1 LTGQIDFNLNT
12 ILFTYGGEDMKVIG
26 INGSPRKRWN
36 TATLMENAL
45 EGAESQGAE
54 TELIHLYDLDYKGC
68 KSCFS
73 CKTKNSKSYGRCA
86 VRDDL
91 TEVFEKIE
99 DADAVILG
107 SPIYFGIVTG
117 EMRSF
122 MERMIFPY
130 FTYTKTPESLFPKK
144 IKSGFIYTMNIP
156 EENVNE
162 YGYPLH
168 FKTNEQYLTI
178 LFGSSESVYSYDTYQ
193 FRDYSKVVSE
203 RFDEEHKAKQRKEQ
217 FPKDMESAYEMGVRL
232 SK

>member
-1 LTGQIDFNLNT
+1 
-12 ILFTYGGEDMKVIG
+12 MKVVG
-26 INGSPRKRWN
+26 INGSPRKKWN
-36 TATLMENAL
+36 TATLIEKAL
-45 EGAESQGAE
+45 EGAESEGAE

-122 MERMIFPY
+122 MERLIFPY
-130 FTYTKTPESLFPKK
+130 FTYTMTPESLFPKK

-156 EENVNE
+156 EEHVNE

-178 LFGSSESVYSYDTYQ
+178 LFGSSESMYSYDTYQ
-193 FRDYSKVVSE
+193 FRDYSKVVCE
-203 RFDEEHKAKQRKEQ
+203 RFDEEHKAKHRKKQ
-217 FPKDMESAYEMGVRL
+217 FPRDMEAAYKMGVRL